1 MMIRLSSRF
10 NLHRNHICMK
20 YEQYALG
27 DVLQFWFEEL
37 TPKQWFI
44 GGEELDANIK
54 ERFADVHTKVAA
66 GEFAQYRT
74 DAYSYLAE
82 VVVLDQF
89 SRQIYRNAAPAFAYD
104 YLALAL
110 AQHAIA
116 GGFDQQLESDARMF
130 LYMPFMHSES
140 SMIHTDAVKLFEALG
155 NVETLKFEHIHKDI
169 IDEFGRYPHRNKT
182 LGREST
188 EQETEYLEKNNE
200 AFF

>member
-1 MMIRLSSRF
+1 
-10 NLHRNHICMK
+10 MK

-37 TPKQWFI
+37 TPQDWFA
-44 GGEELDANIK
+44 GGVELDAKIT
-54 ERFADVHTKVAA
+54 ERFADVHARVAA

-74 DAYSYLAE
+74 DAHSHLAE
-82 VVVLDQF
+82 VIVLDQF
-89 SRQIYRNAAPAFAYD
+89 SRQIYRNAAPAFVYD

-116 GGFDQQLESDARMF
+116 AGFDQQLENDARMF

-169 IDEFGRYPHRNKT
+169 IDEFGRYPHRNET

-188 EQETEYLEKNNE
+188 TEEKDYLANNQE